1 MKHRMRPEIARLMKH
16 FYDDLEDHINVK
28 TMRPSIVGIQNNI
41 FFINHSHIETT
52 VVDGSSKRNEFE
64 AKYVIELAKY
74 LRKQDYKAE
83 QITILVMYLGQR
95 QLIAKQARNIKLLNG
110 IRIMVLSVSIRRLKA
125 IRFFYYYR

>member
-16 FYDDLEDHINVK
+16 FYDDLEDHISVK
-28 TMRPSIVGIQNNI
+28 TARPSIVGIQHNV
-41 FFINHSHIETT
+41 FFINHSNIETT

-64 AKYVIELAKY
+64 ANYVIELVKY

-95 QLIAKQARNIKLLNG
+95 QLIAKQARNIKLLRG
-110 IRIMVLSVSIRRLKA
+110 VRIMVLSVSIRRLRA
-125 IRFFYYYR
+125 IRFLLS